1 MSWLAVITARHF
13 PYVIRKLETT
23 TILNNTGLSQCS
35 LSRGSAIAKIVGAN
49 ATKFAE
55 FDDRVNM
62 FVYEEMIDGKKLT
75 EIINTTH
82 ENIKYLPG
90 HQLPPNVVST
100 IFLMCPSSCYVNFQV
115 LFLCALV
122 IHLEKSVL

>member
-1 MSWLAVITARHF
+1 MITFNFKSHNE
-13 PYVIRKLETT
+13 RK
-23 TILNNTGLSQCS
+23 SFF
-35 LSRGSAIAKIVGAN
+35 SRGSAIAKIIGAN
-49 ATKFAE
+49 ATKFPE

-90 HQLPPNVVST
+90 HQLPPNVVSIT
-100 IFLMCPSSCYVNFQV
+100 SFL
-115 LFLCALV
+115 LV
-122 IHLEKSVL
+122 